1 MNTTPTPSPG
11 PWASLGRVRRLF
23 GGAGV
28 ARWELAAYG
37 GILALAAAMRL
48 WDLGSRAIHHDE
60 SLHAFYAWN
69 LYSGNGFQH
78 NPMMHGPFQM
88 EATAAAF
95 FLFGDS
101 DFTARLLYALAGT
114 ALVALPF
121 FFRSRLGRLGAV
133 LVSVLLAFSP
143 AMLYFSR
150 FARNDILMAVWTLGL
165 VISMW
170 RYLDEGKSRYLY
182 IGSALLALAF
192 ATKETA
198 YLVTA
203 TLGLY
208 LAVVVVARNWG
219 GISSGTTT
227 GQMSPP
233 AAIARIVRGAWTSA
247 RRGRLSEASRP
258 AAFLLLLVTLTLP
271 LWSALA
277 SVVQDTPL
285 LGWSGLVLASPVG
298 APGPIGAPVRGGLVV
313 AALVV
318 AALMWISASV
328 GDKWNRA
335 AWWRCAVIFSV
346 IWVLLFTTFLTNMV
360 GTGSGIWQSLG
371 YWLVQQGEARGSQ
384 PWYYYF
390 VITSVYEFLP
400 LLFALVAGVY
410 YSRRDDAFGHFLV
423 FWAAT
428 TFVLY
433 TIASEKMPW
442 LLVNVT
448 MPLIVLSGRFLGE
461 VIEGIRWRS
470 LVPERSARDLASLV
484 AIPLAAVLLALS
496 VRAGWHATYRNG
508 DIPVEMI
515 VYTQTSPDIVG
526 VLRQVE
532 RFGAASGEG
541 TGVSLTVDQ
550 ASGFSWPWAWYL
562 RDYTKVGYASYDGA
576 PPQNAPDSSV
586 VLVHSNNQPKAD
598 PVLAGKYDKG
608 IRIKHRWWF
617 PESYKGMTLGKFIR
631 ALADPG
637 AWNRALDYFLYR
649 ELGTPLGSEDAYVYF
664 SRDFPPEFT
673 PIE

>member
-1 MNTTPTPSPG
+1 MR
-11 PWASLGRVRRLF
+11 W
-23 GGAGV
+23 
-28 ARWELAAYG
+28 WELATYG
-37 GILALAAAMRL
+37 GLLPLAALMRL
-48 WDLGSRAIHHDE
+48 WDLGSRAVHHDE

-95 FLFGDS
+95 YLFGDS
-101 DFTARLLYALAGT
+101 DYTARLLYALAGT
-114 ALVALPF
+114 ALVGLPF
-121 FFRSRLGRLGAV
+121 FLRSRLGRLGA
-133 LVSVLLAFSP
+133 LFVSVLLAFSP
-143 AMLYFSR
+143 TMLYFSR

-182 IGSALLALAF
+182 IGAALLALAF

-198 YLVTA
+198 YMVTA
-203 TLGLY
+203 ILGLY
-208 LAVVVVARNWG
+208 LAVVVVARNWAD
-219 GISSGTTT
+219 ISRAVTL

-233 AAIARIVRGAWTSA
+233 AAMARIVQGAWGSA
-247 RRGRLSEASRP
+247 RRGRLSDASRP

-277 SVVQDTPL
+277 VVVQDTPL
-285 LGWSGLVLASPVG
+285 LSWSGLVLASPVG
-298 APGPIGAPVRGGLVV
+298 APGPIGAPLRGGLVV

-318 AALMWISASV
+318 MGLMWTSASI
-328 GDKWNRA
+328 GDRWNRA
-335 AWWRCAVIFSV
+335 VWWRCAAIFSV

-360 GTGSGIWQSLG
+360 GVGSGIWQSLG
-371 YWLVQQGEARGSQ
+371 YWLMQQGEARGSQ

-390 VITSVYEFLP
+390 VITPVYEFLP
-400 LLFALVAGVY
+400 LLFALVGGVY
-410 YSRRDDAFGHFLV
+410 YSRRNDAFGHFLV

-448 MPLIVLSGRFLGE
+448 LPLIVLSGRFLGE
-461 VIEGIRWRS
+461 VIERIQWRS
-470 LVPERSARDLASLV
+470 LIRGRGARNFASFA

-496 VRAGWHATYRNG
+496 VRAGWYASYRNG

-532 RFGAASGEG
+532 RFGAVSGDG
-541 TGVSLTVDQ
+541 AGVPLTVDQ
-550 ASGFSWPWAWYL
+550 TSGFSWPWAWYL
-562 RDYTKVGYASYDGA
+562 RDYTRVSYASYDGA
-576 PPQNAPDSSV
+576 PLQDAPDSSV
-586 VLVHSNNQPKAD
+586 VLVHSNNQPEAD

-617 PESYKGMTLGKFIR
+617 PESYKGMTLGKLFG
-631 ALADPG
+631 ALVDPG
-637 AWNRALDYFLYR
+637 AWSRAMDYFLYR
-649 ELGTPLGSEDAYVYF
+649 EFGTPLGSEDAYVYF
-664 SRDFPPEFT
+664 SGDFPPGFT
-673 PIE
+673 PIEQP

>member
-1 MNTTPTPSPG
+1 MLKGARRPFS
-11 PWASLGRVRRLF
+11 RVE
-23 GGAGV
+23 V
-28 ARWELAAYG
+28 AWWELAVYG
-37 GILALAAAMRL
+37 GLLALAAVMRL

-95 FLFGDS
+95 YLFGDS
-101 DFTARLLYALAGT
+101 DYTARLLYALAGT

-121 FFRSRLGRLGAV
+121 FFRARLGRLGAL
-133 LVSVLLAFSP
+133 LVSVMLAFSP

-150 FARNDILMAVWTLGL
+150 FARNDILMAVWTFGL

-198 YLVTA
+198 YMVTA

-208 LAVVVVARNWG
+208 LAVVVVARNWA

-258 AAFLLLLVTLTLP
+258 AAFLLLLVTLSLP

-277 SVVQDTPL
+277 GVFQDTPL
-285 LGWSGLVLASPVG
+285 MSWSGLVLASPVG
-298 APGPIGAPVRGGLVV
+298 APAPIGAPVGGGLVV
-313 AALVV
+313 AFLVV
-318 AALMWISASV
+318 VVLLWIAASN
-328 GDKWNRA
+328 GDRWNRRV
-335 AWWRCAVIFSV
+335 WWRCAAIFSV
-346 IWVLLFTTFLTNMV
+346 IWVLLFTTFLTNLV
-360 GTGSGIWQSLG
+360 GLGSGVWTSLG

-390 VITSVYEFLP
+390 VITPVYEFLP
-400 LLFALVAGVY
+400 LLFALVGGVY
-410 YSRRDDAFGHFLV
+410 YSRRNDAFGHFLV

-448 MPLIVLSGRFLGE
+448 LPLIVLSGRFLGE

-470 LVPERSARDLASLV
+470 LVSERSARHLAAFV

-496 VRAGWHATYRNG
+496 VRAGWYATYRNG

-562 RDYTKVGYASYDGA
+562 RDYTRVGYSSYDGA
-576 PPQNAPDSSV
+576 PLQDAPDSSV
-586 VLVHSNNQPKAD
+586 VLLHSKNQPEAD

-637 AWNRALDYFLYR
+637 AWGRAIDYFLYR

-664 SRDFPPEFT
+664 SRDFPPGFT
-673 PIE
+673 PVE